1 LEACVLSRK
10 IAPQL
15 WRGIVSIELAVVAMA
30 ILMILVFMCTIAQV
44 KMGTYGAVEHFMRH
58 FLVWAR
64 LGNFEIPVFPGGAL
78 VGLVLT
84 ANLVASLLDR
94 LVWNWRKLGLW
105 LIHAGLILLFAG
117 EFITAA
123 FQDDMRMT
131 IEEGQTVGYLE
142 SARDVE
148 LAIIDTKDPAFDEVF
163 AVPATMLAEFVAV
176 DLASTAIVLNV
187 RRFFPN
193 AELSDRAPSDPP
205 PLATMGVGTGVN
217 IVERDVTT
225 SDDEDNRVS
234 ALVEPMVA
242 GHSQGVWLVSQAV
255 DAPQSF
261 SHEGHTYQLSMR
273 PRRSYLPYT
282 ISLKKF
288 THAVYPGTDIPKDFS
303 SLVHI
308 SNPVRS
314 EERDVLIYMNQP
326 LRYDGKAF
334 YQASFGKGDTMSIL
348 QVVENPGWLL
358 PYVSCVLVTLGL
370 LFHFALSLR
379 RRKGKGKG

>member
-1 LEACVLSRK
+1 MSRK
-10 IAPQL
+10 IAPLL

-30 ILMILVFMCTIAQV
+30 ILMVLVFMCTIAQV

-78 VGLVLT
+78 VGLVFT

-105 LIHAGLILLFAG
+105 LVHAGLILLFAG

-148 LAIIDTKDPAFDEVF
+148 LAIIDTMDPAFDEVF
-163 AVPATMLAEFVAV
+163 AIPATMLAEFVIV
-176 DLASTAIVLNV
+176 DLPSTAISLNV

-193 AELSDRAPSDPP
+193 AQLSDRAPSDPT

-217 IVERDVTT
+217 IVEREVTT
-225 SDDEDNRVS
+225 SDDEDNHVS

-261 SHEGHTYQLSMR
+261 SHEGHTYQLSIR

-308 SNPVRS
+308 SNPLRG

-379 RRKGKGKG
+379 RRKGKG

>member
-1 LEACVLSRK
+1 MSRK
-10 IAPQL
+10 IAPLL

-30 ILMILVFMCTIAQV
+30 ILMVLVFMCTIAQV

-105 LIHAGLILLFAG
+105 LVHAGLILLFAG

-148 LAIIDTKDPAFDEVF
+148 LAIIDTMDPAFDEVF
-163 AVPATMLAEFVAV
+163 AIPATMLAEFVIV
-176 DLASTAIVLNV
+176 DLPSTAISLNV

-193 AELSDRAPSDPP
+193 AQLSDRAPSDPT

-217 IVERDVTT
+217 IVEREVTT
-225 SDDEDNRVS
+225 SDDEDNHVS

-261 SHEGHTYQLSMR
+261 SHEGHTYQLSIR

-308 SNPVRS
+308 SNPLRG

-379 RRKGKGKG
+379 RRKGKG

>member
-1 LEACVLSRK
+1 
-10 IAPQL
+10 
-15 WRGIVSIELAVVAMA
+15 
-30 ILMILVFMCTIAQV
+30 
-44 KMGTYGAVEHFMRH
+44 MGTYGAVEHFMRH

-105 LIHAGLILLFAG
+105 LVHAGLILLFAG

-148 LAIIDTKDPAFDEVF
+148 LAIIDTMDPAFDEVF
-163 AVPATMLAEFVAV
+163 AIPATMLAEFVIV
-176 DLASTAIVLNV
+176 DLPSTAISLNV

-193 AELSDRAPSDPP
+193 AQLSDRAPSDPT

-217 IVERDVTT
+217 IVEREVTT
-225 SDDEDNRVS
+225 SDDEDNHVS

-261 SHEGHTYQLSMR
+261 SHEGHTYQLSIR

-308 SNPVRS
+308 SNPLRG

-370 LFHFALSLR
+370 LFHFALALR
-379 RRKGKGKG
+379 RRKAKD

>member
-1 LEACVLSRK
+1 LSRK
-10 IAPQL
+10 IAPLL

-30 ILMILVFMCTIAQV
+30 ILMVLVFMCTIAQV

-105 LIHAGLILLFAG
+105 LVHAGLILLFAG

-148 LAIIDTKDPAFDEVF
+148 LAIIDTMDPAFDEVF
-163 AVPATMLAEFVAV
+163 AIPATMLAEFVIV
-176 DLASTAIVLNV
+176 DLPSTAISLNV

-193 AELSDRAPSDPP
+193 AQLSDRAPSDPT

-217 IVERDVTT
+217 IVEREVTT
-225 SDDEDNRVS
+225 SDDEDNHVS

-261 SHEGHTYQLSMR
+261 SHEGHTYQLSIR

-308 SNPVRS
+308 SNPLRG

-379 RRKGKGKG
+379 RRKGKG

>member
-1 LEACVLSRK
+1 LSRK
-10 IAPQL
+10 IAPLL

-30 ILMILVFMCTIAQV
+30 VLMALVFMCTIAQV

-84 ANLVASLLDR
+84 VNLVASLFDR

-105 LIHAGLILLFAG
+105 LVHAGLILLFAG
-117 EFITAA
+117 EFVTAA

-142 SARDVE
+142 SARDIE
-148 LAIIDTKDPAFDEVF
+148 LAVIDTTDSAFDEVF
-163 AVPATMLAEFVAV
+163 AIPATMLAEFVTV
-176 DLASTAIVLNV
+176 ELPNTAISLNV

-193 AELSDRAPSDPP
+193 AELSDRAQSDPP
-205 PLATMGVGTGVN
+205 SLATMGVGVGVTV
-217 IVERDVTT
+217 VEREVTT
-225 SDDEDNRVS
+225 SDNEDNHVS
-234 ALVEPMVA
+234 ALIEPMIA
-242 GHSQGVWLVSQAV
+242 GRGQGVWLVSQAV
-255 DAPQSF
+255 DVPQDF
-261 SHEGHTYQLSMR
+261 THKGHTYQLSMR

-282 ISLKKF
+282 LGLKKF
-288 THAVYPGTDIPKDFS
+288 THGVYPGTDIPKDFS

-308 SNPVRS
+308 SNPLRG

-334 YQASFGKGDTMSIL
+334 YQASFGKGDTLSIL
-348 QVVENPGWLL
+348 QVVANPGWLL

-379 RRKGKGKG
+379 RRKK

>member
-1 LEACVLSRK
+1 LSRK
-10 IAPQL
+10 IAPLL

-84 ANLVASLLDR
+84 ANLVASLVDR

-148 LAIIDTKDPAFDEVF
+148 LAIIDTTDPAFDEVF
-163 AVPATMLAEFVAV
+163 AIPATLLAEFVTV
-176 DLASTAIVLNV
+176 DLPSTAISLNV

-242 GHSQGVWLVSQAV
+242 GHSQGVWLISQAV

-261 SHEGHTYQLSMR
+261 SHEGHTYRLSLR

-308 SNPVRS
+308 SNPLRG

-379 RRKGKGKG
+379 RRKGKG